1 MLYQLLVLAC
11 GLAAPLAAPAVS
23 LQDPAGQELLFLR
36 LAISTAVVGPFALV
50 ENELVFQNPQPR
62 RMEGRFSFQLP
73 IGPEGSAAMPSRL
86 AMEIQGKLME
96 GEVVNRSKAQ
106 KVYREILHEARDPA
120 LLEQSQGNIFTARVF
135 PIDPHA
141 VVRLIL
147 SYTITIPMRNWHRTL
162 TIPLAGLPEI
172 HNFSFAASVRG
183 FNGGFSA
190 NCTVDGAP
198 LLSTVTEN
206 EAMHFAT
213 EREHYVAQ
221 SDVQIDLWEPLAV
234 SKSFSVDGGQM
245 VSSFVID
252 ESNTSSRAFS
262 PDSWIVYVDTSAS
275 TADSVLV
282 RLPLIQAFLE
292 AMPEVKVQVY
302 ALDIEVKEIR
312 PRSPKDGSIGFSVR
326 SSLEERLPLGA
337 TDFEL
342 LLQHVENQQ
351 PPAGET
357 LGILILSDCIAT
369 ANERAAARLGQ
380 LLTPV
385 QRRIVQL
392 GVLGTKFD
400 SALGAAVASAG
411 HGRIVH
417 LPLTS
422 KDLPSVVSAAWN
434 EIQKPLGLHGRVTA
448 DSSGSWQWPQSAFDL
463 HDGDELVVFSGG
475 GTGITLHAP
484 TLALGARVE
493 NAGAVSAAAAAFSSL
508 LTREASRARLE
519 LLEAERQLASSKA
532 KAKEIED
539 QLVRLSEESRV
550 MTPHTALLVLE
561 TDADYVRFG
570 IPQDRLSP
578 ILRVTSNGVE
588 LQSREAIQ
596 TALPPLPVPLT
607 PQELEGEDLELFW
620 NFSNSSECAADQ
632 SECQMEKEVDQS
644 DLMLGQPDLAA
655 TGESARAAGRPV
667 LFTWLLLLVTSFA
680 AWSDP
685 EKDADEVLAEH
696 QEPPK
701 ERLRD
706 TAARYAGALWT
717 KRKAAELRNYCAS
730 WITWDPSNDLAFEYL
745 SKAAMLSG
753 DTMLSLRAAS
763 SIAEV
768 APRSSEQLLRG
779 AWLSL
784 SLGDTSALAW
794 ARRFGLR
801 SLEEREDNAN
811 TYRALAMAYW
821 QEQDFKSAAQTY
833 ERALGIGFHSRYGD
847 VKRVL
852 REEAALMLRS
862 LRDSSPAVYND
873 LRNHELKSVS
883 PREGEGITLWI
894 ALSWLTDAND
904 VDLHVIDPNGE
915 ECYYGHRE
923 TALGLRL
930 YSDQTQ
936 GLGPEVVSLS
946 AQRPGTYRVG
956 VKYFSSGAMGASR
969 GTVLIRQM
977 KAGIPVEEP
986 IVEVFTLPAG
996 YSEVLPIIDVT
1007 MK

>member
-1 MLYQLLVLAC
+1 
-11 GLAAPLAAPAVS
+11 
-23 LQDPAGQELLFLR
+23 
-36 LAISTAVVGPFALV
+36 
-50 ENELVFQNPQPR
+50 
-62 RMEGRFSFQLP
+62 MEGRFSFQLP

-292 AMPEVKVQVY
+292 
-302 ALDIEVKEIR
+302 VKEIR

-326 SSLEERLPLGA
+326 SSLEES
-337 TDFEL
+337 
-342 LLQHVENQQ
+342 
-351 PPAGET
+351 ET

-596 TALPPLPVPLT
+596 TALPPLPVPLRT

-632 SECQMEKEVDQS
+632 SECQMEKEE
-644 DLMLGQPDLAA
+644 
-655 TGESARAAGRPV
+655 TGRV

-706 TAARYAGALWT
+706 TAAAWFLVERLLGQG
-717 KRKAAELRNYCAS
+717 NYCAS

-745 SKAAMLSG
+745 SKAAMLLG
-753 DTMLSLRAAS
+753 
-763 SIAEV
+763 EV

-821 QEQDFKSAAQTY
+821 QDVQLEQDFKSAAQTY

-862 LRDSSPAVYND
+862 LRAMGD
-873 LRNHELKSVS
+873 
-883 PREGEGITLWI
+883 
-894 ALSWLTDAND
+894 D
-904 VDLHVIDPNGE
+904 VDLHRNLDLFDHLHLLWSLGRDVQNPVKIVENIRLDAPCSASAALALASTYALRYGSSAARAAVLREARQAAKARAAPKGHGCCAESLELQLPELPSAGLKVKWPAKLSVKRGEVIE
-915 ECYYGHRE
+915 I
-923 TALGLRL
+923 L
-930 YSDQTQ
+930 
-936 GLGPEVVSLS
+936 VVNDTGS
-946 AQRPGTYRVG
+946 
-956 VKYFSSGAMGASR
+956 
-969 GTVLIRQM
+969 
-977 KAGIPVEEP
+977 KAGS
-986 IVEVFTLPAG
+986 LNG
-996 YSEVLPIIDVT
+996 SNVLVWLVSDSALFGGHGHA
-1007 MK
+1007 

>member
-1 MLYQLLVLAC
+1 MGQRVQSATLMLYQLLVLAC

-106 KVYREILHEARDPA
+106 K
-120 LLEQSQGNIFTARVF
+120 
-135 PIDPHA
+135 
-141 VVRLIL
+141 
-147 SYTITIPMRNWHRTL
+147 
-162 TIPLAGLPEI
+162 EI

-302 ALDIEVKEIR
+302 AFDIEVKEIR

-326 SSLEERLPLGA
+326 SSLEESDRKHHKAWCLLGEARGKCQERLPLGA

-463 HDGDELVVFSGG
+463 HD
-475 GTGITLHAP
+475 
-484 TLALGARVE
+484 
-493 NAGAVSAAAAAFSSL
+493 AGA
-508 LTREASRARLE
+508 
-519 LLEAERQLASSKA
+519 
-532 KAKEIED
+532 KE
-539 QLVRLSEESRV
+539 S
-550 MTPHTALLVLE
+550 
-561 TDADYVRFG
+561 
-570 IPQDRLSP
+570 
-578 ILRVTSNGVE
+578 
-588 LQSREAIQ
+588 
-596 TALPPLPVPLT
+596 
-607 PQELEGEDLELFW
+607 
-620 NFSNSSECAADQ
+620 
-632 SECQMEKEVDQS
+632 
-644 DLMLGQPDLAA
+644 
-655 TGESARAAGRPV
+655 
-667 LFTWLLLLVTSFA
+667 
-680 AWSDP
+680 
-685 EKDADEVLAEH
+685 
-696 QEPPK
+696 
-701 ERLRD
+701 
-706 TAARYAGALWT
+706 
-717 KRKAAELRNYCAS
+717 
-730 WITWDPSNDLAFEYL
+730 
-745 SKAAMLSG
+745 
-753 DTMLSLRAAS
+753 
-763 SIAEV
+763 
-768 APRSSEQLLRG
+768 
-779 AWLSL
+779 
-784 SLGDTSALAW
+784 
-794 ARRFGLR
+794 
-801 SLEEREDNAN
+801 
-811 TYRALAMAYW
+811 
-821 QEQDFKSAAQTY
+821 
-833 ERALGIGFHSRYGD
+833 GIG
-847 VKRVL
+847 
-852 REEAALMLRS
+852 
-862 LRDSSPAVYND
+862 
-873 LRNHELKSVS
+873 
-883 PREGEGITLWI
+883 
-894 ALSWLTDAND
+894 
-904 VDLHVIDPNGE
+904 
-915 ECYYGHRE
+915 
-923 TALGLRL
+923 
-930 YSDQTQ
+930 
-936 GLGPEVVSLS
+936 
-946 AQRPGTYRVG
+946 
-956 VKYFSSGAMGASR
+956 
-969 GTVLIRQM
+969 
-977 KAGIPVEEP
+977 
-986 IVEVFTLPAG
+986 
-996 YSEVLPIIDVT
+996 
-1007 MK
+1007 